1 MLFCFHCDSEA
12 ANDKIV
18 HTVYKY
24 ENFHGNNWSG
34 NMHGQG
40 CLTTLISEGTDD
52 VGLSNQISQSD
63 EQIAA
68 HEKVLPSVRANSS
81 T

>member
-1 MLFCFHCDSEA
+1 
-12 ANDKIV
+12 
-18 HTVYKY
+18 
-24 ENFHGNNWSG
+24 
-34 NMHGQG
+34 MHGPG
-40 CLTTLISEGTDD
+40 FLTTLIGEGTDA

>member
-1 MLFCFHCDSEA
+1 MI
-12 ANDKIV
+12 KIV

-24 ENFHGNNWSG
+24 ENFHCNNLSG

-68 HEKVLPSVRANSS
+68 HEVVQMLPYML
-81 T
+81 